1 MYVMVMQLGV
11 LKRLLTVA
19 VVEGVSLTLLP
30 ILGTLCLLLV
40 TSPNL
45 DMRVCV

>member
-1 MYVMVMQLGV
+1 MYVMDMQLGV
-11 LKRLLTVA
+11 LVRLLTVA
-19 VVEGVSLTLLP
+19 GVEGVSLALLP
-30 ILGTLCLLLV
+30 VLGTLFLLLV